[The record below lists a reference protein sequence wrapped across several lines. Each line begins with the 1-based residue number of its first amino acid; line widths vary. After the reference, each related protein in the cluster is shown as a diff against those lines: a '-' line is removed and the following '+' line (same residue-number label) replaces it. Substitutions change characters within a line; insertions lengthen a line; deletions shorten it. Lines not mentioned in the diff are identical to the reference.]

1 MKIPIWQGTYW
12 RTCNRSWWVGYSG
25 LAWGGSQA
33 FGTLFLY
40 FYGLL
45 WWSWIHTVCSQ
56 WCQVLSRRQ
65 GLPLYSSLEVHWSR
79 QSCLGRKQW
88 GTLQFT
94 CTLLSWS
101 AALAR
106 FMSPELP
113 CRNSQHQNKPSLVLA
128 KVESKVLH
136 SLPVL
141 AEKLSPISIKICLI
155 NQLDYYDLG
164 FINLPM
170 RSTDWLKTLLPF

>member
-1 MKIPIWQGTYW
+1 MKRPIWQGTYW
-12 RTCNRSWWVGYSG
+12 RTCNQSWWVGYSG
-25 LAWGGSQA
+25 LAWGGSQV

-45 WWSWIHTVCSQ
+45 WWSWIHIVCSQ
-56 WCQVLSRRQ
+56 WFQVLSRRQ
-65 GLPLYSSLEVHWSR
+65 GLPLYSSLIVHWSR

-106 FMSPELP
+106 SITLGMSSRNSLRQSMISLVPVGAAWGELP
-113 CRNSQHQNKPSLVLA
+113 PHRLVQVVGHA
-128 KVESKVLH
+128 Q
-136 SLPVL
+136 
-141 AEKLSPISIKICLI
+141 ISTIRR
-155 NQLDYYDLG
+155 DS
-164 FINLPM
+164 INLWFTVFFQNP
-170 RSTDWLKTLLPF
+170 